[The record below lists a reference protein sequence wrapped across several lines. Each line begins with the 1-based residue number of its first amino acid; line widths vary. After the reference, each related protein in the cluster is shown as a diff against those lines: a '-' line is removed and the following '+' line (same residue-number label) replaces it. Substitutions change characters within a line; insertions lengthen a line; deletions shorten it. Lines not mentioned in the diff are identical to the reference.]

1 MCRHIT
7 KDERLEGW
15 RATAELLAAFRPRL
29 DGVKVAAVLAWLH
42 RGILAAGHA
51 FANPAGA
58 RCDETDP

>member
-15 RATAELLAAFRPRL
+15 RATAELLAAFRPHL
-29 DGVKVAAVLAWLH
+29 DGVKLAASLAWLH

-51 FANPAGA
+51 VANPIRA
-58 RCDETDP
+58 RCDEADP